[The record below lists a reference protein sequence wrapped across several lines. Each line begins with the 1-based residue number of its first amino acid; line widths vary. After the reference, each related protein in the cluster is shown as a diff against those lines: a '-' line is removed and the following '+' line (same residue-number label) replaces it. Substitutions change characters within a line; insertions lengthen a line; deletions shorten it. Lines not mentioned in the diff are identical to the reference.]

1 MEKFDT
7 MTGTGSAMVSTP
19 ANAHRAPTNM
29 PMYVLGAM
37 SPYPTV
43 VMVTIAHHNPSG
55 MLLKSF
61 CGLACRRGWKR
72 GLVLYA
78 LYES

>member
-7 MTGTGSAMVSTP
+7 ITGTGSAMVSTP
-19 ANAHRAPTNM
+19 AKAHSAPTNI

-43 VMVTIAHHNPSG
+43 VIVTIAHQSPSG

-61 CGLACRRGWKR
+61 CGLACKRIWKNIR
-72 GLVLYA
+72 IV
-78 LYES
+78 